1 MVTRKLAD
9 FRTMRFLCAIL
20 WVQSFSL
27 CDGALPSDP
36 DNAALVYYQAFL
48 LWPEPDATTKEL
60 IERVANGA
68 DPNEQ
73 TRDYVKGCRT
83 AIRYAQMAVRIP
95 RCDWGL
101 WYSLGFRYSL
111 PHLESARFLCRIL
124 QVDARVLAADGDF
137 RGAIGRCLVIR
148 GLAKHIGIE
157 TYASYAAAMGIERR
171 AQSTI
176 CHILGS
182 KAHDPN
188 DIIWLK
194 EQLAATP
201 PVSRSVTRAAQ
212 MDLEMALQNAADN
225 GGMQR
230 IRQQI
235 AREDGESAKD
245 ILELSDE
252 KLLTHIRKEYMGF
265 LDAALGVIDSNM
277 AYGRTRAELQS
288 LVDALQKKGSN
299 AIVRAFGVVL
309 GNALIGSYDLQVR
322 NAARL
327 AAFSI
332 ALDLYLEKART
343 GRPPERLPDGLPK
356 DPENAEDFLYTLT
369 QGGFALSSRY
379 EPHGGLERLHLEYKV
394 R

>member
-1 MVTRKLAD
+1 MVITKHAVL
-9 FRTMRFLCAIL
+9 RTMCLLSSIISL
-20 WVQSFSL
+20 QSFSV
-27 CDGALPSDP
+27 CDGGLPSDP
-36 DNAALVYYQAFL
+36 NNAALLYYQAFL
-48 LWPEPDATTKEL
+48 LWPEPDPVIKEL

-68 DPNEQ
+68 EPNEQ
-73 TRDYVKGCRT
+73 TREYVASCRT
-83 AIRYAQMAVRIP
+83 AIKYAEKAVTILH
-95 RCDWGL
+95 CDWGL
-101 WYSLGFRYSL
+101 WYSLGFHYSL
-111 PHLESARFLCRIL
+111 PHRESAYFLSRVL
-124 QVDARVLAADGDF
+124 QVDARVLGADGDF
-137 RGAIGRCLVIR
+137 RGAIGRCLMIR
-148 GLAKHIGIE
+148 RLAEHIGTE
-157 TYASYAAAMGIERR
+157 TYASYTTAMTIEGR

-182 KAHDPN
+182 KTPDMN

-212 MDLEMALQNAADN
+212 MDLEMALQNAPDD

-252 KLLTHIRKEYMGF
+252 ELLTQIRKEYVGF

-309 GNALIGSYDLQVR
+309 ANALIGSYDLQVR

-332 ALDLYLEKART
+332 AVDLYLEKART
-343 GRPPERLPDGLPK
+343 GRLPERLPDGLPK

-369 QGGFALSSRY
+369 QDGFALSSRY
-379 EPHGGLERLHLEYKV
+379 EPPGGLERLHFEYKV